1 MKKIMIVFLFL
12 ITVLFP
18 TSAFAMDFEISEVMI
33 TAELQPNGDAA
44 VIEKHTYVF
53 DSKFKGIIRTLIAKK
68 GSAIADFKA
77 YENGE
82 SLEVE
87 QKKGEY
93 KIFRTGKKETVVVE
107 MHYQVVNAVLKYEDG
122 AEFDWPFFDKRNETD
137 YETMTIEVFPPSPAK
152 EVQYL
157 GYDAAYKKGSINSEG
172 MVTFAV
178 GYVPSGKNGDVRV
191 VYEPE
196 LFPDATA
203 LKGTIRDELIAEET
217 KMADKEAAFIVGRVN
232 TANYGFPLMA
242 GFGVFL
248 LGLIGWGTISSRR
261 KKSDAKG
268 MEDGFLVPV
277 GEMSMPATIHY
288 TTGNGFSPEAT
299 SAALLDLVRKGYVK
313 QLSDDEFECLDRDVD
328 HPHEERLIKLL
339 FGYIGKDEV
348 FKIKDLEVYTKNKKN
363 HESYNTALLKW
374 REGLVEEIK
383 SKELYDQ
390 KVGLRWIIALLS
402 TAMIVVTIQF
412 GIYELFMYMAITIV
426 LVIGGLSF
434 AAFYKPRNK
443 EGHRIFQEWRQF
455 KEAFRDLDLDEWKR
469 LSTDDKFRSYAYAI
483 GCGDKSFGKQFTEF
497 AEAENRTNRE
507 GSNFGNSS
515 FVYFNPIMMNSS
527 FVSAN
532 TNTAASDSSSS
543 YSGGGTGGGGGGSG
557 AF

>member
-1 MKKIMIVFLFL
+1 MKRTMILFLFL
-12 ITVLFP
+12 VAVLFP
-18 TSAFAMDFEISEVMI
+18 TAAFAVDFEISDVMI
-33 TAELQPNGDAA
+33 TVDLQPSGDAV

-82 SLEVE
+82 TLEVE
-87 QKKGEY
+87 QNKGEY
-93 KIFRTGKKETVVVE
+93 KVFRSGNDETVVVE
-107 MHYQVVNAVLKYEDG
+107 MHYEIVNAVQKYDDG
-122 AEFDWPFFDKRNETD
+122 AEFYWPFFDNRNETD
-137 YETMTIEVFPPSPAK
+137 YKNMTIEVFPPSPAND
-152 EVQYL
+152 VQYL
-157 GYDAAYKKGSINSEG
+157 GYDVAYKKGSLDLEG
-172 MVTFAV
+172 MVTFAM
-178 GYVPSGKNGDVRV
+178 GYVPSGENGDVRV
-191 VYEPE
+191 VYESE

-217 KMADKEAAFIVGRVN
+217 KMADKEAAFIVGRAN

-261 KKSDAKG
+261 KKSNVKVREA
-268 MEDGFLVPV
+268 EFSVPA

-313 QLSDDEFECLDRDVD
+313 QLSDDEFECISRDVD
-328 HPHEERLIKLL
+328 YPHEERLIKLL
-339 FGYIGKDEV
+339 FGYIGKDEI

-363 HESYNTALLKW
+363 HASYNAALLKW
-374 REGLVEEIK
+374 REGITEEIK
-383 SKELYDQ
+383 SKELYEQ

-412 GIYELFMYMAITIV
+412 GIYDLFMYMAITIV
-426 LVIGGLSF
+426 LMIIGLSF
-434 AAFYKPRNK
+434 AIFYKPRNK
-443 EGHRIFQEWRQF
+443 EGYRIFQEWHQF
-455 KEAFRDLDLDEWKR
+455 KKAFRDLDLDEWKR
-469 LSTDDKFRSYAYAI
+469 LSTDDKFRSYTYAI

-497 AEAENRTNRE
+497 AEAETRTNRE
-507 GSNFGNSS
+507 SSNFGNMS
-515 FVYFNPIMMNSS
+515 FIYFNPIMMTSS